1 VTFEDPNSLVKGK
14 FEEYKKQLNCSV
26 EYFCH
31 TCNARDIE
39 GILRL
44 KVEPSGEKFTLRNI
58 MLAGTMLSRVDWI
71 FGLVL
76 QTGKETIIRRNT
88 YFSRIKKNYMDK
100 TIIKFNLFL
109 ISTIITISLLCK
121 LLYTENQGMG
131 SNNSSNVEAYLTTN
145 KW

>member
-109 ISTIITISLLCK
+109 ISVIITISLLCK
-121 LLYTENQGMG
+121 LLYTEMQGMG
-131 SNNSSNVEAYLTTN
+131 SNNSSNVEEYLTTN

>member
-1 VTFEDPNSLVKGK
+1 MKGK

-58 MLAGTMLSRVDWI
+58 ILAGTMLNRVDWI

-76 QTGKETIIRRNT
+76 QTGKETIIQRNT
-88 YFSRIKKNYMDK
+88 DFSRIKRNFMDK
-100 TIIKFNLFL
+100 TIFKFNLFL
-109 ISTIITISLLCK
+109 ISLIITISLLCK
-121 LLYTENQGMG
+121 LLYSEMETTAM
-131 SNNSSNVEAYLTTN
+131 NNSSIIGEYLSTN